1 MHVYHLHGII
11 VIALTDVLQRVT
23 VRN

>member
-11 VIALTDVLQRVT
+11 VIACTDVLQRVT
-23 VRN
+23 VRI